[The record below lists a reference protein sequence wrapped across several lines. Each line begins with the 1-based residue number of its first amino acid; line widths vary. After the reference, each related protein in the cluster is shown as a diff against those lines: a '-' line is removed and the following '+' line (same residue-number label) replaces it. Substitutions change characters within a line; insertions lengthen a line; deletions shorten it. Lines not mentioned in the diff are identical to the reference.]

1 MEKSYLGITTK
12 ADYLQLLKSKYYR
25 LENEYLQKHVIFL
38 KNYKL
43 ESEYL
48 QKINSTV
55 STIFQ

>member
-1 MEKSYLGITTK
+1 MEKSYLDITTK
-12 ADYLQLLKSKYYR
+12 ADYLQLLKSEYYR
-25 LENEYLQKHVIFL
+25 LDNEYLQKHIIFL

-55 STIFQ
+55 WTIFQ